1 MYFYLMKIGILLV
14 KCAKFGSS
22 SREHPPISFYF

>member
-1 MYFYLMKIGILLV
+1 MYFYLMKIGILFV

-22 SREHPPISFYF
+22 SQEHLPISFNF

>member
-1 MYFYLMKIGILLV
+1 MYFYLMKIGILFV

-22 SREHPPISFYF
+22 SREYPPISFHF